1 MRRIEF
7 WLHTGFA
14 IVLFACTLAFAWVM
28 RQDPVL
34 AQLEA
39 RNVRT
44 VAPHDIVL
52 IPGIVALPGAVEPAV
67 RDALARARIVRA
79 AYAVTGFDCD
89 GATCFASVA
98 GFDTPP
104 DPASWTLDQSDG
116 IGMILLQLRDDGTY
130 SGASDDDPA
139 IDALLA
145 AATAP
150 RAQRLRAARTVRA
163 SAALT
168 DTATYN
174 FPWQP
179 GTSMVYGSLAVHNG
193 GFISGWKAVDF
204 LSDGNASLNRAP
216 NKLLAAA
223 PGAITYVCDDGVNVA
238 VRIGDLIYAHLLPN
252 NARLRVG
259 ESFERGEEIG
269 PLKPG
274 SYSARCGYAS
284 QQPQNF
290 HVHLA
295 FPDTGTFAMGGWTLT
310 LSDGI
315 WRRGESTWRAGQ
327 WRRNDQETPV
337 PTPVPTPT
345 GDPCL
350 HQPRGDAN
358 CDGRIDGVDYSR
370 WLSLDESAD
379 FNADG
384 NVNASDYQIWF
395 ANRFSLTATGGGR
408 VQSLPA
414 LTARLLVTPTAPLP
428 DTTLPLTYT
437 FDVEITV
444 TLAPASPTRTLHYAR
459 AEIALPGG
467 VLLLPAN
474 SILSSNDAL
483 SRVIAR
489 SSVAEVNKNGVL
501 LLELGAP
508 GAVQGPGTT
517 QSIKLGRFTVQT
529 RGRSPQ
535 TGFMLYGAQFVTSDG
550 VSWPVEYTSVQ
561 FAVDPHRTLLT
572 LVRR

>member
-1 MRRIEF
+1 MRRLEF

-14 IVLFACTLAFAWVM
+14 LVLFASTLAFAWVM

-34 AQLEA
+34 AQMET
-39 RNVRT
+39 RNALAA
-44 VAPHDIVL
+44 APQDIVL
-52 IPGIVALPGAVEPAV
+52 IPGTVALPGAVEPAL
-67 RDALARARIVRA
+67 RDALAHARIPRA
-79 AYAVTGFDCD
+79 AYAVTSYDCD

-98 GFDTPP
+98 GFDVMP
-104 DPASWTLDQSDG
+104 DPALWTLDQADG
-116 IGMILLQLRDDGTY
+116 IGMVVLQQRDDGTY
-130 SGASDDDPA
+130 SGAGDDDPA

-145 AATAP
+145 ASNAP

-168 DTATYN
+168 DTATYD

-179 GTSMVYGSLAVHNG
+179 GTSMVYGSLGVHTG

-204 LSDGNASLNRAP
+204 LSDANASLNHAP
-216 NKLLAAA
+216 NQLLAAA

-238 VRIGDLIYAHLLPN
+238 VRIGDLIYVHLMPN
-252 NARLRVG
+252 NARLKVG
-259 ESFERGEEIG
+259 ESFQRGEAVG

-274 SYSARCGYAS
+274 TYSARCGYAS

-295 FPDTGTFAMGGWTLT
+295 FPDNGTFTMGGWTLT

-315 WRRGESTWRAGQ
+315 WRRGDTTWRAGQ
-327 WRRNDQETPV
+327 WRRNDQEAPV

-345 GDPCL
+345 GDPCAQ
-350 HQPRGDAN
+350 QPRGDAN
-358 CDGRIDGVDYSR
+358 CDGRIDGIDYSR
-370 WLSLDESAD
+370 WLSADDSAD

-384 NVNASDYQIWF
+384 VVNTSDYQLWF
-395 ANRFSLTATGGGR
+395 ANRFSQAATGGGR
-408 VQSLPA
+408 IQSPPP
-414 LTARLLVTPTAPLP
+414 LTARLLVTPTTPLP
-428 DTTLPLTYT
+428 GATLPLSQT
-437 FDVEITV
+437 FDVEITL
-444 TLAPASPTRTLHYAR
+444 TLDPASPTRTLHYAR
-459 AEIALPGG
+459 AELAIAGG

-474 SILSSNDAL
+474 STLSSNEAL

-489 SSVAEVNKNGVL
+489 SSVAEVNQSGVL
-501 LLELGAP
+501 LLELGASTAAQAP
-508 GAVQGPGTT
+508 GAT
-517 QSIKLGRFTVQT
+517 QTLSLGRFTVQT
-529 RGRSPQ
+529 HGRSPL

-550 VSWPVEYTSVQ
+550 VSWPVGYTSVQ
-561 FAVDPHRTLLT
+561 FAVDPYTTMLP